1 MLPEITHHE
10 NKTLQQLTFNDQVN
24 IVQLK
29 IIQSKM
35 KELGRICGSAEIVSE
50 CQLNVHFH
58 EVEETWKALQWIY
71 NNENQE
77 QGLRYALLTI

>member
-1 MLPEITHHE
+1 
-10 NKTLQQLTFNDQVN
+10 
-24 IVQLK
+24 
-29 IIQSKM
+29 M

-77 QGLRYALLTI
+77 QGLRYALFDLFSSAFILSFSSRSK

>member
-1 MLPEITHHE
+1 
-10 NKTLQQLTFNDQVN
+10 
-24 IVQLK
+24 
-29 IIQSKM
+29 M